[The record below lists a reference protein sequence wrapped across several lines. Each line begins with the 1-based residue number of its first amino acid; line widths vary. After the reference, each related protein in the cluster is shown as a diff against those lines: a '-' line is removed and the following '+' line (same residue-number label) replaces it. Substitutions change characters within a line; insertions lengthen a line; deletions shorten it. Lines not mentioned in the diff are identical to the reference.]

1 MLQETFL
8 ALLKLEQQ
16 PTEPEHYCARTFR
29 NRALNYRRTLWRRL
43 TRELESQQWFEP
55 SREENP
61 AEAEA
66 KRCLAGLPPE
76 QREVIVLKIW
86 NEFTFE
92 AIGRLLELSPNTVA
106 GRYRYGM
113 NKLKTLLKGKEYEPI
128 RSHGENVAV
137 MDPAQPLG

>member
-1 MLQETFL
+1 MTSERQVLISRAQYEGEAEAQKIKANADREAAETI
-8 ALLKLEQQ
+8 A
-16 PTEPEHYCARTFR
+16 
-29 NRALNYRRTLWRRL
+29 N
-43 TRELESQQWFEP
+43 
-55 SREENP
+55 